1 MNAYCPECETELDQA
16 TGICPA
22 CRWDPT
28 IAALAARTEPVE
40 PEVSLTERYRGTQY
54 DITLHQAAFNDATH
68 VSRGRAFV
76 LLGLV
81 AGVAIYGFAMSSMGV
96 F

>member
-28 IAALAARTEPVE
+28 VIALLNQSAQGESEL
-40 PEVSLTERYRGTQY
+40 SLTERYRGTRFEASPQ
-54 DITLHQAAFNDATH
+54 QAAMSGNGSAA
-68 VSRGRAFV
+68 RGRAFV
-76 LLGLV
+76 VAALV
-81 AGVAIYGFAMSSMGV
+81 AGVVLYAIVMSAMGV